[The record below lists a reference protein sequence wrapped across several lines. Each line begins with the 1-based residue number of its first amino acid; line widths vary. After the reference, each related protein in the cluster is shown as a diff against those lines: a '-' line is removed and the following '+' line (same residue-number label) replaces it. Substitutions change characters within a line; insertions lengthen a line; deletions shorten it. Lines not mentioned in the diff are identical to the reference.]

1 MPDPKPPVPSAPP
14 RQLPLALDSGRLR
27 RMSAAERRSVVATLA
42 AFLTEAAG
50 LGAGGR
56 DDDGR

>member
-1 MPDPKPPVPSAPP
+1 MSDPKPPVPSPP
-14 RQLPLALDSGRLR
+14 RQLPIALDSVRLR
-27 RMSAAERRSVVATLA
+27 RMSAAERRSVVAMLA
-42 AFLTEAAG
+42 ALLTEAAG